1 MAFTLFEITKIHRT
15 GSATKG
21 RRYLCTENNT
31 TYEGLE
37 NGRLRALEQ
46 STTKS
51 ERDII
56 DNSNDIVELEEDLIE
71 AVENLQD
78 QINTLEQVKAD
89 KCYALAMAIIL

>member
-1 MAFTLFEITKIHRT
+1 MSFTLFEITKIHRT

-46 STTKS
+46 NTVKS
-51 ERDII
+51 EREIVTNTEDI
-56 DNSNDIVELEEDLIE
+56 SDIREDI
-71 AVENLQD
+71 ENLQD
-78 QINTLEQVKAD
+78 QIDTLEQVKAD
-89 KCYALAMAIIL
+89 KCFALAMSIIL